1 MVRYLSEEDMMSNE
15 SLITALSSEA
25 LTYPA
30 KAKEIKVR
38 DQVSLDTANA
48 FLRGV
53 KGLLGKIADTF
64 DPIIKQA
71 HEAHR
76 QAIEQKKKHENPL
89 IQAELIIKTEI
100 GRYLTEQARIRQA
113 AVDKARRE
121 AAEAERRR
129 LEAMQAAIDA
139 ENAGKA
145 EEAEKHFEEAIAIE
159 VPKPVIPPAAKA
171 EGTHLRK
178 ETKWRVIDFAAV
190 PREFLALDRARVEQ
204 VFRIQR
210 EKMSIPGIEVYFDET
225 VVSRTS

>member
-113 AVDKARRE
+113 AVDKARWE

-129 LEAMQAAIDA
+129 LAEMQAAIDA
-139 ENAGKA
+139 ENAGKT

-159 VPKPVIPPAAKA
+159 PPKPVIPEPVKA
-171 EGTHLRK
+171 QGTFLRK
-178 ETKWRVIDFAAV
+178 DLKWRVVDPDAV
-190 PREFLALDRARVEQ
+190 PREYLVLDRQKVEA

-210 EKMSIPGIEVYFDET
+210 EKMAIPGIETYEETT
-225 VVSRTS
+225 VVSRAS